1 MNMSVSFRGIVG
13 VRKSYA
19 PAVSLANDGFS
30 SRDEQGSADMKR
42 RLPPLPAIRAFE
54 AAARCGS
61 FKMAAEELCVDASA
75 ISHQVRVL
83 EELLATRLFL
93 RLPGRVDLTA
103 DGASYFAALRPLLD
117 ELDRVSRTAS
127 RRAAGERLAV
137 QTTPA
142 FAARWLFPR
151 LPRFREAHPAI
162 TLDLSTGLPPTDLDR
177 DNVDLVV
184 QWGDNPVPGL
194 RVEPFLATTRMPVC
208 SPEFLAARPGLAR
221 PSDLRGDMLLRD
233 MVDDGWET
241 WFARAACV
249 GITASGPRFAHCE
262 LAMRAAEA
270 GLGVDLGYRTLIAAD
285 VRAGRLVE
293 LFGIESP
300 VQVIY
305 SLAYRES
312 DRDRRALVAFRDWLT
327 REALAEIPAVAL
339 ERA

>member
-1 MNMSVSFRGIVG
+1 
-13 VRKSYA
+13 
-19 PAVSLANDGFS
+19 
-30 SRDEQGSADMKR
+30 MKR

-61 FKMAAEELCVDASA
+61 FKLAAEELCVDASA
-75 ISHQVRVL
+75 ISHQIRVL

-93 RLPGRVDLTA
+93 RLPGGVELTA
-103 DGASYFAALRPLLD
+103 DGARYFAALRPLLD
-117 ELDRVSRTAS
+117 ELDRVSRAAS
-127 RRAAGERLAV
+127 RRAGGERLAV

-142 FAARWLFPR
+142 FATRWLFPR
-151 LPRFREAHPAI
+151 LVRFRDAHPAI
-162 TLDLSTGLPPTDLDR
+162 ALDLSTGLPPTDLDR

-184 QWGDNPVPGL
+184 QWGDDPVPGL
-194 RVEPFLATTRMPVC
+194 RVEPFLATTRIPVC

-221 PSDLRGDMLLRD
+221 PADLRGDMLLRD
-233 MVDDGWET
+233 LVDDGWET

-312 DRDRRALVAFRDWLT
+312 DRDRRALVAFRDWLL
-327 REALAEIPAVAL
+327 REALAEMPAVAL
-339 ERA
+339 ESA